1 METNRRSLNFIKI
14 WFLLALIAVSA
25 FWSYPA
31 AADQPL
37 PYTPEPEQA
46 VTPTSS
52 PLPTPN
58 SEREGQVRQLE
69 VPIIMYHH
77 VAAPP
82 PDADAIRRDL
92 SVSPQAFEE
101 QLRYLVGAGYQPI
114 TLRQLAMHLQTGRPP
129 LPKKPVVLTFDDGY
143 RDNYTHAYPLL
154 KEYGFVATFFILSGP
169 IDFGD
174 KEYMT
179 WEQIELM
186 SADGM
191 EIGDHSYSHPD
202 LAGQPLDFITWQI
215 LAPKEAIEAHTGQ
228 EVRSFCYPAGSYDQT
243 VIEVLKATHFWGAV
257 TTQVGVRQ
265 SSEQLFELKRVRVHS
280 DYSLAQFGA
289 LLNVD

>member
-1 METNRRSLNFIKI
+1 VTLKADKRGYPKP
-14 WFLLALIAVSA
+14 WFLLVLIFVSA
-25 FWSYPA
+25 FWFYPA
-31 AADQPL
+31 SADHPL
-37 PYTPEPEQA
+37 PYKPEPEQA
-46 VTPTSS
+46 ATATPP
-52 PLPTPN
+52 PLPTPD
-58 SEREGQVRQLE
+58 GQVRQIE

-101 QLRYLVGAGYQPI
+101 QLRYLVKAGYQPI
-114 TLRQLAMHLQTGRPP
+114 TLRQLVMHLQTGRPP
-129 LPKKPVVLTFDDGY
+129 LPRKPVVLTFDDGY

-174 KEYMT
+174 REYMT

-186 SADGM
+186 SAEGM

-202 LAGQPLDFITWQI
+202 LAGQPPDFITWQI
-215 LAPKEAIEAHTGQ
+215 LAPREVIEAHTGQ
-228 EVRSFCYPAGSYDQT
+228 EVRFFCYPAGSYDRT
-243 VIEVLKATHFWGAV
+243 VIDILKSTHFWGAV
-257 TTQVGVRQ
+257 GTQAGVLH
-265 SSEQLFELKRVRVHS
+265 SSEHPFELKRLRVHS
-280 DYSLAQFGA
+280 DYSLAQFAA
-289 LLNVD
+289 LLNVDW